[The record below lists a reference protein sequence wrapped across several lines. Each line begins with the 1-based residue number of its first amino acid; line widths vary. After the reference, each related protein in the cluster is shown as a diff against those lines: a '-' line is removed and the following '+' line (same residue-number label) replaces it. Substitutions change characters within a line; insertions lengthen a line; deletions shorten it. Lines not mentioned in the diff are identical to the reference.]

1 MFGRKLRI
9 FSVLLF
15 IVSSA
20 GADWRPYTVQPGETL
35 GSIARR
41 HRPGQPLW
49 GPGGAVQELFEK
61 NRSSIRRPDLIFAGK
76 TLLVPENE
84 TSPENDVLAT
94 PAPTPSPPVS
104 PPPPGT
110 ATESLRGPGLL
121 KFSLSAS
128 LWDRDLTDKTT
139 GASGTARSDAIWGL
153 DLDSVFPW
161 SPEWAVTAD
170 LGYRQVTFAGA
181 TNREID
187 NDSAGL
193 LRLQLGVQRNFERFD
208 IEAGLRHEQLPLVV
222 GISPARIGFTK
233 FNITSPY
240 LGGSW
245 RWTEY
250 RGTEIGLGASFAVPV
265 TASNDDEKL
274 KTGWNAGLSLPL
286 TRRLTENMSYGF
298 TPFANVGAHETET
311 VRHVESEFGLRLEF
325 LWR

>member
-1 MFGRKLRI
+1 MFGRKFRV
-9 FSVLLF
+9 FSAFLILAP
-15 IVSSA
+15 SA
-20 GADWRPYTVQPGETL
+20 SADWRPYTVQPGETL
-35 GSIARR
+35 GAIARR

-76 TLLVPENE
+76 TLLVPEIE
-84 TSPENDVLAT
+84 TAPENSVPAT
-94 PAPTPSPPVS
+94 PAATAAPTAPPPSPDPVTDS
-104 PPPPGT
+104 I
-110 ATESLRGPGLL
+110 RGPGLL

-153 DLDSVFPW
+153 GLDSVFPW
-161 SPEWAVTAD
+161 SSEGAVTAG

-222 GISPARIGFTK
+222 GISPTRIGFTK

-240 LGGSW
+240 LSGSW

-250 RGTEIGLGASFAVPV
+250 RGTEIGLGASLAVPV
-265 TASNDDEKL
+265 AASSDDEKL

-286 TRRLTENMSYGF
+286 TRRLTENISYGF
-298 TPFANVGAHETET
+298 TPYANVGAHETET
-311 VRHVESEFGLRLEF
+311 VRHVESEFGLRLE
-325 LWR
+325 LRWR